1 MRRFILNFIIFFSAI
16 ITFFFLAE
24 TSYAAC
30 TISADPSSL
39 PANFNGT
46 ITITATGCNLL
57 SSTQYLVLIYPKD
70 MESNGD
76 AYQFYPWQAES
87 PNGQTLT
94 PNISLTASVSA
105 SYPWAWTLKVCQYQ
119 TSDLLSNCADSQY
132 IVAQTDIEI
141 TAIPPPPSNIPQIT
155 NIQPADG
162 SPNTCIFLFGDPFT
176 ATVTN
181 IQPKTHYYW
190 WFEGGTLQN
199 AGTSDNAGSDLTLK
213 IPANYNDGPHGANPA
228 GQWYTFCVDKSLGF
242 LGTTRKIIGENCIP
256 ISLRSPSSSI
266 TGDTSCSS
274 LQKTAE
280 QAGTLNNEIEFDQF
294 LPPCAQW
301 VDSGGNPISTPVAL
315 TSLENGEFIKCAS
328 VMTAVGTISTDPASF
343 ITSVFTIVL
352 GLAGGIALILIILAG
367 YRYMTSQGNPEA
379 VKAANE
385 QLTAA
390 IVGLLFIIFSFVI
403 LRTIG
408 VDILKIPSFPI
419 FSSGSG
425 SSTTPGGTSG
435 GSSSSSS
442 TVCKG
447 SCRHDCDDSADQTNT
462 SDCRPPNRYCCVGE

>member
-1 MRRFILNFIIFFSAI
+1 MPPEDYKIYQDNMVNIDLVLLDESGKRVVTTDFEDMSSSRDSHPFTTHHLADMIIS
-16 ITFFFLAE
+16 
-24 TSYAAC
+24 
-30 TISADPSSL
+30 
-39 PANFNGT
+39 GT
-46 ITITATGCNLL
+46 HTLTL
-57 SSTQYLVLIYPKD
+57 YLVIHGSILDEGCTFGSTLPTIQVT
-70 MESNGD
+70 G
-76 AYQFYPWQAES
+76 S
-87 PNGQTLT
+87 PT
-94 PNISLTASVSA
+94 SSA
-105 SYPWAWTLKVCQYQ
+105 STKTAGSVCYPDKIS
-119 TSDLLSNCADSQY
+119 SDPEMATFQC
-132 IVAQTDIEI
+132 
-141 TAIPPPPSNIPQIT
+141 
-155 NIQPADG
+155 PADFPCQPTTANTWGLWECQTPLGGIG
-162 SPNTCIFLFGDPFT
+162 SLIND
-176 ATVTN
+176 TN
-181 IQPKTHYYW
+181 Y
-190 WFEGGTLQN
+190 
-199 AGTSDNAGSDLTLK
+199 
-213 IPANYNDGPHGANPA
+213 
-228 GQWYTFCVDKSLGF
+228 V
-242 LGTTRKIIGENCIP
+242 
-256 ISLRSPSSSI
+256 RS
-266 TGDTSCSS
+266 
-274 LQKTAE
+274 
-280 QAGTLNNEIEFDQF
+280 

-301 VDSGGNPISTPVAL
+301 VDSGGNPITPQTAFDKI
-315 TSLENGEFIKCAS
+315 SQGDLEKIWNDITGKASINIIKCAS